1 MKINNLTTAFDAISK
16 LQPEPAVATANAVG
30 RKEQSPAGDQVK
42 LSAGAQL
49 AQTALGALGQAA
61 DIRQDKVERAK
72 AMMANGELGNDSR
85 SLADAIIA
93 RLLEND

>member
-16 LQPEPAVATANAVG
+16 LQPEPAAAAATAVG
-30 RKEQSPAGDQVK
+30 RKEQQPAGDQVK

-49 AQTALGALGQAA
+49 AQTAMGVLGQAG

-72 AMMANGELGNDSR
+72 AMLANGELGNDPR
-85 SLADAIIA
+85 RLADAIVA